1 MGPAFR
7 RLVPLGG
14 ALALFVV
21 AFAACAVAGFAVL
34 GALYPAFG
42 VTARVP
48 VGGPYPAV
56 PLGFPLLVL
65 GAAALVAL
73 ALTGAGA
80 ALLRAALAA
89 RTRPVVD
96 AATDPLWPS

>member
-21 AFAACAVAGFAVL
+21 VFAACDIVGFAVL
-34 GALYPAFG
+34 RALYPAFG
-42 VTARVP
+42 LTTRSP
-48 VGGPYPAV
+48 VGGPYPAA

-73 ALTGAGA
+73 VLAGVGT

-89 RTRPVVD
+89 RTSLPVD
-96 AATDPLWPS
+96 TATDPLWPA

>member
-7 RLVPLGG
+7 RLVPLVG

-21 AFAACAVAGFAVL
+21 VFAACAVAGFAVL

-48 VGGPYPAV
+48 VGGPYPAA
-56 PLGFPLLVL
+56 PLGFPLFVF
-65 GAAALVAL
+65 GASALVAL
-73 ALTGAGA
+73 VLAGVGA

-96 AATDPLWPS
+96 AVTDPLWPA